1 MKKNEKTVE
10 KNYIYNLGYQ
20 ILVMIV
26 PLITTPYVSRVLG
39 ADGVGI
45 YSFTSSIVSYFVL
58 FGNFGIATYGQL
70 CIAAER
76 ENKKRMTEEFWGI
89 YFTRMFLMLICMAVY
104 LLYILFQKQYR
115 TMYLVLILQ
124 LAASAVDISW
134 LLQGLEEFKKIVL
147 RNAVVKLLGV
157 ALIFLL
163 VKEKKDL
170 YIYAT
175 IMQGAVLIGNLSIY
189 AFLREFLLPV
199 SAKEIRI
206 FKHIRPSIQY
216 FIPTIAT
223 SVYMLLDKSMI
234 GWITHSELE
243 NGYYEQAQKIEQMA
257 VTVVTSLSVVTLPR
271 MTLLFKQKKK
281 EEMVQRLHGSIRF
294 ILWISLPMAAGIAGI
309 APNLIPWF
317 LGKGYEPCVNLLC
330 IFSVLIIVIGLNN
343 AVGKQVLM
351 PIGKQKE
358 YNYAVICGAMVNV
371 VCNVFLIPAL
381 QSVGA
386 AIASVAAETVILFVF
401 LKYSSEYI
409 TAKIIIKYAM
419 KNMIASTVTGI
430 AVGYSCRYFASSL
443 VGLVLQVVMGMLC
456 YIVVLILLRDPFTIE
471 QIRKYRT
478 ILKK

>member
-89 YFTRMFLMLICMAVY
+89 YFARMFLMLIC
-104 LLYILFQKQYR
+104 
-115 TMYLVLILQ
+115 
-124 LAASAVDISW
+124 
-134 LLQGLEEFKKIVL
+134 KKIVL

-199 SAKEIRI
+199 SAKEIHI

-281 EEMVQRLHGSIRF
+281 EEMVQRLHGSIQF

>member
-1 MKKNEKTVE
+1 
-10 KNYIYNLGYQ
+10 
-20 ILVMIV
+20 
-26 PLITTPYVSRVLG
+26 
-39 ADGVGI
+39 
-45 YSFTSSIVSYFVL
+45 
-58 FGNFGIATYGQL
+58 
-70 CIAAER
+70 
-76 ENKKRMTEEFWGI
+76 
-89 YFTRMFLMLICMAVY
+89 
-104 LLYILFQKQYR
+104 
-115 TMYLVLILQ
+115 
-124 LAASAVDISW
+124 
-134 LLQGLEEFKKIVL
+134 
-147 RNAVVKLLGV
+147 
-157 ALIFLL
+157 
-163 VKEKKDL
+163 
-170 YIYAT
+170 
-175 IMQGAVLIGNLSIY
+175 
-189 AFLREFLLPV
+189 
-199 SAKEIRI
+199 
-206 FKHIRPSIQY
+206 
-216 FIPTIAT
+216 
-223 SVYMLLDKSMI
+223 MI

-281 EEMVQRLHGSIRF
+281 EEMVQRLHGSIQF

-386 AIASVAAETVILFVF
+386 AIASVAAETVILFAF

>member
-89 YFTRMFLMLICMAVY
+89 YFARMFLML
-104 LLYILFQKQYR
+104 
-115 TMYLVLILQ
+115 
-124 LAASAVDISW
+124 
-134 LLQGLEEFKKIVL
+134 IVL

-199 SAKEIRI
+199 SAKEIHI

-281 EEMVQRLHGSIRF
+281 EEMVQRLHGSIQF

>member
-89 YFTRMFLMLICMAVY
+89 YFARMFLMLICMAVY

-223 SVYMLLDKSMI
+223 SVYMLLD
-234 GWITHSELE
+234 
-243 NGYYEQAQKIEQMA
+243 
-257 VTVVTSLSVVTLPR
+257 
-271 MTLLFKQKKK
+271 
-281 EEMVQRLHGSIRF
+281 
-294 ILWISLPMAAGIAGI
+294 
-309 APNLIPWF
+309 
-317 LGKGYEPCVNLLC
+317 
-330 IFSVLIIVIGLNN
+330 
-343 AVGKQVLM
+343 
-351 PIGKQKE
+351 
-358 YNYAVICGAMVNV
+358 
-371 VCNVFLIPAL
+371 
-381 QSVGA
+381 
-386 AIASVAAETVILFVF
+386 
-401 LKYSSEYI
+401 
-409 TAKIIIKYAM
+409 
-419 KNMIASTVTGI
+419 
-430 AVGYSCRYFASSL
+430 
-443 VGLVLQVVMGMLC
+443 
-456 YIVVLILLRDPFTIE
+456 
-471 QIRKYRT
+471 
-478 ILKK
+478 